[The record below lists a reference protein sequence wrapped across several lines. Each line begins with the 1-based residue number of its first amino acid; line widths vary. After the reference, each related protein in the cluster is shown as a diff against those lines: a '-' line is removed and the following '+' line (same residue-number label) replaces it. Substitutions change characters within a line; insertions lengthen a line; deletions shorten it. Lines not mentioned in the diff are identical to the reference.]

1 MTRSPRSKRN
11 ALPATSPAP
20 SWSAKAKYTKEM
32 AKMSITRKH
41 LAKAARQFD
50 LTCQLSQP
58 AQTEVTH
65 VTLTT
70 PLKASDVAIYT
81 NTNTSVPHNMHSSIT
96 GAQIT
101 QPDRW
106 PEAKTNM
113 IEINEH
119 AAFNSPI
126 STLVDLWVT
135 RFGNEWVDLE
145 TVEEDEFF
153 LIAYKRL
160 RQMAQIEVHYLTD
173 RARYVCRKPE

>member
-1 MTRSPRSKRN
+1 MSTTKN
-11 ALPATSPAP
+11 H
-20 SWSAKAKYTKEM
+20 SAKA
-32 AKMSITRKH
+32 A
-41 LAKAARQFD
+41 LQRQVTFE
-50 LTCQLSQP
+50 LNLP

-70 PLKASDVAIYT
+70 PSKVNDVSTGYVYT
-81 NTNTSVPHNMHSSIT
+81 TTNTSVPHNMHSSIT

-106 PEAKTNM
+106 PEVKTNM

-126 STLVDLWVT
+126 PTLVDLWVT

-145 TVEEDEFF
+145 TIEEDEFF
-153 LIAYKRL
+153 SIAYKRL